1 MELYTEI
8 KTFRVSKIQSET
20 LKKMKLYKIDVGQ
33 FIRDA
38 IKEKIKLEYQEL
50 IPKQPKIKCPF

>member
-20 LKKMKLYKIDVGQ
+20 LKKMKLYKIDVGK

-38 IKEKIKLEYQEL
+38 VSEKIKREYDDL
-50 IPKQPKIKCPF
+50 IPKQKQECPF